1 MVAVLSRYFLRYISV
16 CNLGKLDW
24 PLISSKD
31 QHYSAL
37 IHCRLCFLLTHSHRF
52 LWVMCP
58 PLRLW
63 FSPPL
68 TDLQPLSLSW
78 HAPFFS
84 SLADH
89 NNVEDHPFPLLFLPH
104 FISLLLLLLSLIF
117 FFPPFGPFTRGFVLH
132 SVVHRLCFKITSGTA
147 RDLKKQK
154 GERGRAETFLL

>member
-1 MVAVLSRYFLRYISV
+1 MVAILSWYFRRYISV
-16 CNLGKLDW
+16 CSLGKLDR

-31 QHYSAL
+31 QHFSAL
-37 IHCRLCFLLTHSHRF
+37 LHCRLCFLLTHSHIF
-52 LWVMCP
+52 LWVMCA
-58 PLRLW
+58 PLCLW

-68 TDLQPLSLSW
+68 TDLEPLSLSW

-117 FFPPFGPFTRGFVLH
+117 FPPFCPFTRGFVLYC
-132 SVVHRLCFKITSGTA
+132 VVHRLCFKIISGTA
-147 RDLKKQK
+147 RD
-154 GERGRAETFLL
+154 